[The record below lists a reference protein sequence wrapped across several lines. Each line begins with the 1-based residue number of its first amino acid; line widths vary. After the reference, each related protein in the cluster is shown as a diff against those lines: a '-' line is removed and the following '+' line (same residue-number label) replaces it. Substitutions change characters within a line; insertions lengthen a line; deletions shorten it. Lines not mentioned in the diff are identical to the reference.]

1 VTAAFFERP
10 DLRSDLVRGF
20 DQGEFFLAFQP
31 VVSLSTGSV
40 VGSEALLRWNHPR
53 RGVLAPDAF
62 IATAEESGVIVRIGG
77 WALDAALQQLV
88 AWRSHGL
95 TESFFVSVNV
105 SAKQLLADDFA
116 QVVRASMAASSIE
129 PEWVHLELTESSLIE
144 DSTPSV
150 RLLEATRDLGV
161 ELIVDDFGKGYSSL
175 AYLKALPVSALKID
189 REFIVGLETGENDA
203 LIVQAVLSLAR
214 ALNLDVIAEG
224 IENLAQARLLRTM
237 GCEYGQG
244 YIWSEA
250 LPAEEFEQWLFSHVP
265 TPIELES

>member
-1 VTAAFFERP
+1 MSAAFFERP

-20 DQGEFFLAFQP
+20 DEGEFFLAFQP
-31 VVSLSTGSV
+31 IVSLSTGKV
-40 VGSEALLRWNHPR
+40 VGTEALLRWNHPR
-53 RGVLAPDAF
+53 RGVLAPDSF
-62 IATAEESGVIVRIGG
+62 IATAEESGIIVRIGG
-77 WALDAALQQLV
+77 WALDAALEQLV

-95 TESFFVSVNV
+95 TEAFFVSVNV
-105 SAKQLLADDFA
+105 SPRQLLADDFA
-116 QVVRASMAASSIE
+116 QVVRASMAASSIQ

-189 REFIVGLETGENDA
+189 REFIVGLDTGENDA
-203 LIVQAVLSLAR
+203 LIVQAVLSLAD

-224 IENLAQARLLRTM
+224 IENIAQARRLRAM
-237 GCEYGQG
+237 GCEFAQG
-244 YIWSEA
+244 FIWSEPLA
-250 LPAEEFEQWLFSHVP
+250 ADDFERWLLAHVP
-265 TPIELES
+265 TPIEVEP